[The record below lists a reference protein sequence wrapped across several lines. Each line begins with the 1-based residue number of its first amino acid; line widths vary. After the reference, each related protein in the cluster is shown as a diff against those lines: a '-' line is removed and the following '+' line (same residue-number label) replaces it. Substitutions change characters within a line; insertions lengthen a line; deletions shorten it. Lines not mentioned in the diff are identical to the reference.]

1 MPTIS
6 RRVGPAALLVL
17 ALTLATACSS
27 SSKPASTG
35 TTPTTGNAG
44 SGKVTLHLGYLPNV
58 THAPAIIGCRTGR
71 SPRTSGRT
79 STLKTST
86 YNSGTDETTAL
97 LAGALDAA
105 FVGPNPAI
113 NAYQKTGGQLIRI
126 VSGVASGGAFLVV
139 KPSITSPADL
149 KGKKISTPSLGNTQ
163 DVALRTWLNTKGY
176 KATKDS
182 GGDVTIL
189 PQDNSATLTAFQ
201 SGAIDG
207 AWVPEPYAT
216 QLQQE
221 GGKVLVDE
229 ATLWPK
235 GQFVTTNLVVT
246 TKYLAAHPDVIANL
260 LKGLDSSIKL
270 VKTDP
275 AEAQKLTAEGIGA
288 VKGKTPSTSL
298 IATSFKSITFTLD
311 PIASSL
317 KTDAAHAK
325 ALGFIDS
332 TDLDEHLR
340 PDAAQHDVES
350 ARQGG
355 NHPVKSRSD
364 ENALLASGSVDTTG
378 LEAQSRP
385 VVSVAGV
392 TKVFGTGSQQV
403 VALEGVTLDIERG
416 EFVCLLGASGCGK
429 STLLNLIAGLDQPT
443 TGTVDVRAERTG
455 LMFQEAALFPWLT
468 VRGNVEIALRL
479 AGVAR
484 SERKPA
490 RRRPARDGAPRRLR
504 ASGARTS
511 CRVACASASR
521 SPARSRRTPTCCS
534 WTSRSVRSTP

>member
-1 MPTIS
+1 MSLEDPIVRTF
-6 RRVGPAALLVL
+6 RHRVAPIALLTAALML
-17 ALTLATACSS
+17 AASCSS
-27 SSKPASTG
+27 SSKSSSSN
-35 TTPTTGNAG
+35 TTPGG
-44 SGKVTLHLGYLPNV
+44 SGTKTTLRLGYLPNV
-58 THAPAIIGCRTGR
+58 THAPAIVG
-71 SPRTSGRT
+71 
-79 STLKTST
+79 LQNKTYANDLGPDVTIKTTT

-105 FVGPNPAI
+105 VVGPNPAI
-113 NAYQKTGGQLIRI
+113 NAYQKSGGQLIRI

-189 PQDNSATLTAFQ
+189 PQDNSTTLTAFQ

-229 ATLWPK
+229 ATLWPPN

-246 TKYLAAHPDVIANL
+246 TKYLAAHQDIIANL

-270 VKTDP
+270 VTSNP
-275 AEAQKLTAEGIGA
+275 SEAQKLTAEGIGA
-288 VKGKTPSTSL
+288 VKGKTPPTSL

-317 KTDAAHAK
+317 KTDAANAK

-332 TDLDEHLR
+332 TDLKNIYDL
-340 PDAAQHDVES
+340 
-350 ARQGG
+350 
-355 NHPVKSRSD
+355 
-364 ENALLASGSVDTTG
+364 
-378 LEAQSRP
+378 
-385 VVSVAGV
+385 
-392 TKVFGTGSQQV
+392 
-403 VALEGVTLDIERG
+403 
-416 EFVCLLGASGCGK
+416 
-429 STLLNLIAGLDQPT
+429 TLLNK
-443 TGTVDVRAERTG
+443 
-455 LMFQEAALFPWLT
+455 MLT
-468 VRGNVEIALRL
+468 AQHKATI
-479 AGVAR
+479 
-484 SERKPA
+484 
-490 RRRPARDGAPRRLR
+490 
-504 ASGARTS
+504 
-511 CRVACASASR
+511 
-521 SPARSRRTPTCCS
+521 TP
-534 WTSRSVRSTP
+534 

>member
-1 MPTIS
+1 VPTIS

-35 TTPTTGNAG
+35 TTPTSGNTG
-44 SGKVTLHLGYLPNV
+44 SGKVTLRLGYLPNV
-58 THAPAIIGCRTGR
+58 THAPAIIGLQNKTFANDVG
-71 SPRTSGRT
+71 SNVSI
-79 STLKTST
+79 KTST

-139 KPSITSPADL
+139 KPSITSAADL

-176 KATKDS
+176 QATKDS

-189 PQDNSATLTAFQ
+189 PQDNSATLTAFE

-246 TKYLAAHPDVIANL
+246 TKYLAAHQDVIANL

-270 VKTDP
+270 VTSDP
-275 AEAQKLTAEGIGA
+275 AEAQQLTAEGIGA
-288 VKGKTPSTSL
+288 VKGKTPPTSL

-332 TDLDEHLR
+332 TDLTNIYDL
-340 PDAAQHDVES
+340 
-350 ARQGG
+350 
-355 NHPVKSRSD
+355 
-364 ENALLASGSVDTTG
+364 
-378 LEAQSRP
+378 
-385 VVSVAGV
+385 
-392 TKVFGTGSQQV
+392 
-403 VALEGVTLDIERG
+403 
-416 EFVCLLGASGCGK
+416 
-429 STLLNLIAGLDQPT
+429 TLLNTMLKAQGK
-443 TGTVDVRAERTG
+443 AE
-455 LMFQEAALFPWLT
+455 
-468 VRGNVEIALRL
+468 I
-479 AGVAR
+479 
-484 SERKPA
+484 
-490 RRRPARDGAPRRLR
+490 
-504 ASGARTS
+504 
-511 CRVACASASR
+511 
-521 SPARSRRTPTCCS
+521 TP
-534 WTSRSVRSTP
+534 

>member
-1 MPTIS
+1 LTSSRAYPTFSIDFIGFIENPEDFVPTF
-6 RRVGPAALLVL
+6 RHRVLPIALLVAAL
-17 ALTLATACSS
+17 AAGTACSS
-27 SSKPASTG
+27 SSKSGSPSDISGGSST
-35 TTPTTGNAG
+35 
-44 SGKVTLHLGYLPNV
+44 GKVTLRLGYLPNV
-58 THAPAIIGCRTGR
+58 THAPAIIG
-71 SPRTSGRT
+71 
-79 STLKTST
+79 LQNKTFANDVGPNVTIKTAT

-113 NAYQKTGGQLIRI
+113 NAYQKTNGQLIRI

-149 KGKKISTPSLGNTQ
+149 KGKKIATPSLGNTQ

-189 PQDNSATLTAFQ
+189 PQDNAATLTAFE

-246 TKYLAAHPDVIANL
+246 TKFLAAHPDVIANL
-260 LKGLDSSIKL
+260 LKGVDSSIKL
-270 VKTDP
+270 IASNPTQ
-275 AEAQKLTAEGIGA
+275 AEQLVADGIGA
-288 VKGKTPSTSL
+288 VKGKTPKTSL

-317 KTDAAHAK
+317 KTDADHAK

-332 TDLDEHLR
+332 TDLTNIYDL
-340 PDAAQHDVES
+340 
-350 ARQGG
+350 
-355 NHPVKSRSD
+355 K
-364 ENALLASGSVDTTG
+364 
-378 LEAQSRP
+378 
-385 VVSVAGV
+385 
-392 TKVFGTGSQQV
+392 
-403 VALEGVTLDIERG
+403 
-416 EFVCLLGASGCGK
+416 
-429 STLLNLIAGLDQPT
+429 LLNQL
-443 TGTVDVRAERTG
+443 
-455 LMFQEAALFPWLT
+455 LT
-468 VRGNVEIALRL
+468 SLGKATI
-479 AGVAR
+479 
-484 SERKPA
+484 
-490 RRRPARDGAPRRLR
+490 
-504 ASGARTS
+504 
-511 CRVACASASR
+511 
-521 SPARSRRTPTCCS
+521 TP
-534 WTSRSVRSTP
+534 